1 MSASLHLAV
10 DLGAE
15 SGRVALGRLEGEHLE
30 VEILH
35 RFKNTP
41 ALLGGH
47 LHWDLMGLW
56 REILEGLRK
65 APPGI
70 ASLGVD
76 GWGVDFA
83 LLGPDGELV
92 GLPHHYRDIRHVAAY
107 EQVLKRLPR
116 EEIFGET
123 GVQFMPIN
131 TLYQL
136 VALREGNPRLLE
148 AAEHF
153 VMLPDLFHH
162 WLSGEIAVE
171 WTNAS
176 TTQLADPRT
185 RTWSQGLMERLELPA
200 RLFSHP
206 VPPGTVLGSLRD
218 EVARELGWQTTVV
231 APCTHDTASAVA
243 AIPAEGDGW
252 AYISSGTWSLVG
264 VELPGPVLSPQA
276 LAMNLT
282 NEGGL
287 DGTTR
292 LLKNVMG
299 LWLLQECRHAWG
311 DSHSYAELT
320 AMAEG
325 IQPFRSLI
333 NPDDPRFLLTNEI
346 AGPMPAR
353 IQAYCRESGQTIPA
367 GEAEITRTIYDSL
380 ALQYRRVV
388 EGLER
393 ITGCSIT
400 RLHVVGGGSQNR
412 MLCQLTA
419 DVTGREVIAGPV
431 EATTLGNLLVTAR
444 AVGALGGDLRRV
456 VRHSFPTEAYL
467 PRDLPSRSEA
477 YDRLRALP

>member
-1 MSASLHLAV
+1 MPASLHLAI

-15 SGRVALGRLEGEHLE
+15 SGRVALGRLEGGRLE

-41 ALLGGH
+41 VLLGTH
-47 LHWDLMGLW
+47 LHWDLPGLW
-56 REILEGLRK
+56 RQILEGLKK
-65 APPGI
+65 APPGV

-83 LLGPDGELV
+83 LLGPDGGLV
-92 GLPHHYRDIRHVAAY
+92 GLPHHYRDARHVAAY
-107 EQVLKRLPR
+107 EQVLGRIPR
-116 EEIFGET
+116 EEIFERT
-123 GVQFMPIN
+123 GIQFMPIN

-136 VALREGNPRLLE
+136 AALREGNPRLLE
-148 AAEHF
+148 AAERL
-153 VMLPDLFHH
+153 VMLPDLFHY
-162 WLSGEIAVE
+162 WLCGKIAVE

-185 RTWSQGLMERLELPA
+185 RTWSQELLERLGLPEG
-200 RLFSHP
+200 LFSPP
-206 VPPGTVLGSLRD
+206 VPPGTVLGPLRA
-218 EVARELGWQTTVV
+218 EVTREAGQRPTVV

-243 AIPAEGDGW
+243 AIPAEGEGW

-264 VELPGPVLSPQA
+264 VELPEPVLSPQA

-287 DGTTR
+287 DGSTR

-311 DSHSYAELT
+311 ERPDYAELT

-325 IQPFRSLI
+325 AEPFRSLV
-333 NPDDPRFLLTNEI
+333 NPDDPRFLLTNEV
-346 AGPMPAR
+346 AGPMPQR
-353 IQAYCRESGQTIPA
+353 IQAYCRESGQPVPA
-367 GEAEITRTIYDSL
+367 GEAEIARTIYDSL

-393 ITGCSIT
+393 VTGRSIT

-412 MLCQLTA
+412 LLCQLTA
-419 DVTGREVIAGPV
+419 DVSGREVIAGPV

-444 AVGALGGDLRRV
+444 AVGALEGELRGV
-456 VRHSFPTEAYL
+456 VRRSFPTETYL
-467 PRDLPSRSEA
+467 PRDVPAGSEA
-477 YDRLRALP
+477 YDRLQALP